1 LAQGSFVAQRKD
13 KEGPANSTVQDVQLT
28 GTFNNHLQISPSP
41 KMNPPPP
48 NIYIV
53 GAQCTGKT
61 TLVNALR
68 AHFTPTPTANPN
80 PNPNLNPHPPP
91 AIITEVARRVL
102 TKHNFTA
109 ADVRTPAR
117 SLALQQLILQAQAT
131 AERDALNPNQNP
143 GGEASWFI
151 SDRSGADPI
160 AYAVRYVGA
169 DTARAA
175 LADSAEWATL
185 RARMREAVVVVCEA
199 GEGVAGW
206 LRDDGVR
213 LMPEDLGEWVGFHG
227 LFCGFLGGEG
237 GVYWGGCAGV
247 GALE

>member
-1 LAQGSFVAQRKD
+1 
-13 KEGPANSTVQDVQLT
+13 
-28 GTFNNHLQISPSP
+28 
-41 KMNPPPP
+41 MNPPPP

-68 AHFTPTPTANPN
+68 AHFTTPTTDL
-80 PNPNLNPHPPP
+80 NLNPHPPP
-91 AIITEVARRVL
+91 TIITEVARRVL
-102 TKHNFTA
+102 STHHFTA
-109 ADVRTPAR
+109 HDVRTPTR

-227 LFCGFLGGEG
+227 LFCGFLEGEG
-237 GVYWGGCAGV
+237 VRYEVLSAGV
-247 GALE
+247 GALEERVGFVLGRWRARWRERDGDGDVDGE